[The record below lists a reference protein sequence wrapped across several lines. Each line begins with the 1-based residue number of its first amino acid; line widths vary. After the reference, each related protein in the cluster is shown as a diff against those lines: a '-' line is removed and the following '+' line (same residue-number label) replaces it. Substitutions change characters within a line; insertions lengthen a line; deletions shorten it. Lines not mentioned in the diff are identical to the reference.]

1 MKMKLAKY
9 THGIASV
16 ILLTLILTSV
26 SSCEYFIKSEE
37 AETIKEAKSNEIVS
51 IQKDE
56 AKLLV
61 LASKRNLDVIELC
74 KIIEDEEVSV
84 KVKKLVEQ
92 IKKDQLKI
100 LNEYM
105 KLASENVISIPRHS
119 DLKYEEILKLNSKDL
134 EAHINLLNTKIY
146 TQQELLEKLSD
157 TTNNSEFKALAQQAN
172 TTLRESLNK
181 TEQTLKILHTDS

>member
-1 MKMKLAKY
+1 M
-9 THGIASV
+9 
-16 ILLTLILTSV
+16 
-26 SSCEYFIKSEE
+26 
-37 AETIKEAKSNEIVS
+37 
-51 IQKDE
+51 
-56 AKLLV
+56 
-61 LASKRNLDVIELC
+61 DVIELC